1 MTRGRR
7 VLVAI
12 LGSVGGIILLAL
24 LAVFVLS
31 STQWGHDRMRQ
42 VALNALRGSI
52 HGQVTIGSVSGNLL
66 TGATLHDVAIRDS
79 SGAPFLVVREL
90 GAGYGLG
97 ALLHHQLDLR
107 NVRLVEPLL
116 VLDKSPVKGWNYQRL
131 FASDSTK
138 PASSGG
144 GFSFTTMRLRDVV
157 VTRGHVIVRTVWHP
171 DTSLSAA
178 ARDSSIRNALGGG
191 TRLTVIQVA
200 GGFQKVVELKGINAR
215 LPLVSLKDPALRSRV
230 VDVASLSMEALP
242 FRPPAATVTALKG
255 RFAFD
260 NDSLWWSGVNV
271 TMPASRLAGSGR
283 YLFNSGDMSLDT
295 RGAPAAFAD
304 FRWLYPRLPSS
315 GGGPLQFGLDWKGAT
330 SSYVVRNA
338 DLQTGGARA
347 QGDFGM
353 TLGDTAFFHDVK
365 LRVTNLDTHL
375 IEQLAPGLKIPRR
388 GALSGRLAM
397 NGSVRAMHVDTDVGF
412 QDSQAGYNHLAAVGD
427 IGFGGGAMRAH
438 ALRFRVS
445 PLQVALVKQYMP
457 SLPIGGTISGT
468 GVLQGDTKTALVAD
482 ADLTHDEAGAHSRL
496 TGRSEVRLASGG
508 ASPWFDVNV
517 RARPLSLV
525 TVGRFAP
532 AVGLRGFA
540 AGPIRITG
548 TTKAMAVRSDLL
560 TSDGG
565 RLGVN
570 GSIGV
575 AGKATTYDL
584 VADARLF
591 NASTVLTKAPRTS
604 LTARISARGAG
615 FSAATASAT
624 IAADLATSSWDS
636 LAVDTA
642 SVRLTL
648 GDGVAHIDRAYVR
661 GNHASVD
668 ASGSV
673 GLVASR
679 TGTLNFRASVDSLG
693 AFNRFLPRTT
703 ADTGLRAPRA
713 GLVARITRKAR
724 SDSLKVA
731 RATEIERMVTGK
743 AAPKLVLNVP
753 ASVRRDT
760 LSGSLLAAGSL
771 TGSIARFD
779 LRARV
784 GAENLVARGNSVK
797 QLRAEVAWNA
807 ARTPNSQLVVGARAD
822 SLSAY
827 GFVFDTADVRV
838 AYGQRAGHV
847 EAVVRQGT
855 EKDYAL
861 KGDFSLSPD
870 LNEVRIADATLRFDT
885 TTWRSVQPAAIRWG
899 AAGIEVKTLDFRNA
913 QNGRIYVNG
922 ILPRS
927 GRASLT
933 LAVDNLD
940 VDNLLD
946 LAETDL
952 PLAGI
957 ITARVAFEGSMEDPR
972 FKGGVG
978 LVRGKYNGSDLP
990 DVRASFDYASQKLV
1004 AHTDLLRGTAAA
1016 FASAEGTIPI
1026 NLAFSGV
1033 TGSRMLDAPMQVTLN
1048 ADSLPLDLL
1057 PQFVPLLEE
1066 FSGKAAGRI
1075 AMRGTFKRPS
1085 LAGALRLTQ
1094 GHLKLAATGMAIN
1107 DMVASLRMAN
1117 DTVFVDSLAGFSN
1130 GPVRVTGSLLV
1141 GDWRTPGFNLFLI
1154 AKDAEVLNN
1163 ARGRVYADAGLA
1175 LKGPFNDAYLSGQ
1188 VEVKHGVAYAPEP
1201 TGKRLVSAGDPAIF
1215 SVVDTAVASL
1225 QLFPAQSPLLKNL
1238 RMDVDMAIDRGT
1250 WVRTKDAN
1258 IEVFSD
1264 GRVNVHVEQQALA
1277 MTGVVATDR
1286 GEYTFLSKRFQIKR
1300 GSATFIGGPDLNPT
1314 LQVTGEYEVALASA
1328 PSFNIRVLIG
1338 GTLNKPRV
1346 SLESDAQPP
1355 ISQSDLLSYLAFGR
1369 SSTSLLQ
1376 LEGSSL
1382 SGPSSG
1388 GNLVGYGASLAVR
1401 RLAAVALGV
1410 ATDEIQGE
1418 ASKAVGADV
1427 FNITPADVPTEFGG
1441 KGITAFLAGTKVE
1454 AGKYINTR
1462 TYLGVQATELT
1473 PGFSIQYRT
1482 PKGWRYEASM
1492 EPRYLLREPT
1502 LQSQIIPK
1510 SMSYGAFIIR
1520 EWRF

>member
-1 MTRGRR
+1 MTRPQR

-12 LGSVGGIILLAL
+12 LGSIAGLVVLGL

-31 STQWGHDRMRQ
+31 STQWGHDKVRQ

-90 GAGYGLG
+90 GARYGLRG
-97 ALLHHQLDLR
+97 LLGHQLDLR
-107 NVRLVEPLL
+107 NVTLVEPLL
-116 VLDKSPVKGWNYQRL
+116 VLDKSPTRGWNYKRL
-131 FASDSTK
+131 FASDSTR
-138 PASSGG
+138 PSSGG
-144 GFSFTTMRLRDVV
+144 GFSFTTIRLRDVV
-157 VTRGHVIVRTVWHP
+157 VTRGHVVVRTLWHP
-171 DTSLSAA
+171 DTSLSAT
-178 ARDSSIRNALGGG
+178 ARDSSVRDALGGG
-191 TRLTVIQVA
+191 TRLMVVQVA
-200 GGFQKVVELKGINAR
+200 GGFQKVVEMKDINAR
-215 LPLVSLKDPALRSRV
+215 LPLVSLKDPAQKSRLI
-230 VDVASLSMEALP
+230 DVASLNMQALP
-242 FRPPAATVTALKG
+242 FRPPAAVVSDLKG
-255 RFAFD
+255 RFAFND
-260 NDSLWWSGVNV
+260 DSLWWGTVNV
-271 TMPASRLAGSGR
+271 AMPASKMNGSGR
-283 YLFNSGDMSLDT
+283 YAFNSGDMTLRT

-315 GGGPLQFGLDWKGAT
+315 GGGPLELALDWKGT
-330 SSYVVRNA
+330 TDSYVVRNA
-338 DLQTGGARA
+338 DLRTEGARA

-353 TLGDTAFFHDVK
+353 TRGDTTYFHGVNV
-365 LRVTNLDTHL
+365 RVTNLDTRL
-375 IEQLAPGLKIPRR
+375 VEQLAPGLKAPRR
-388 GALSGRLAM
+388 GALTGRVAL
-397 NGSVRAMHVDTDVGF
+397 NGSVHAMRVDTDIGF
-412 QDSQAGYNHLAAVGD
+412 QDARAGYNRLVAVGG
-427 IGFGGGAMRAH
+427 IGFNNGSMQAR
-438 ALRFRVS
+438 ALRFRLA
-445 PLQVALVKQYMP
+445 PLQVALVKAYMP

-468 GVLQGDTKTALVAD
+468 GVLQGDSKRSLVAD
-482 ADLTHDEAGAHSRL
+482 ADIMHDEEGAHSRL
-496 TGRSEVRLASGG
+496 TGRGEVRLAG
-508 ASPWFDVNV
+508 AGTSPWFDVNV

-548 TTKAMAVRSDLL
+548 TTRAMAVRSDLA

-565 RLGVN
+565 RLAVN
-570 GSIGV
+570 GSLGV
-575 AGKATTYDL
+575 AGKATSYDL

-604 LTARISARGAG
+604 LTARISAQGTG
-615 FSAATASAT
+615 FSAATARAT

-642 SVRLTL
+642 SVRVSVA
-648 GDGVAHIDRAYVR
+648 DGLARIERAYVR
-661 GNHASVD
+661 GGHATLD
-668 ASGSV
+668 ASGAV
-673 GLVASR
+673 GLVAARS
-679 TGTLNFRASVDSLG
+679 GTLSFRASVDSLG
-693 AFNRFLPRTT
+693 AFNRFLPRTA
-703 ADTGLRAPRA
+703 ADTGTIAPRK
-713 GLVARITRKAR
+713 GLVARLTRKAR
-724 SDSLKVA
+724 SDSVKESN
-731 RATEIERMVTGK
+731 ATQIERLAAGK
-743 AAPKLVLNVP
+743 AAPRLNLNVP
-753 ASVRRDT
+753 AAVRRDT
-760 LSGSLLAAGSL
+760 LSGSLLAAGTL
-771 TGSIARFD
+771 TGSIERFD

-807 ARTPNSQLVVGARAD
+807 ARTPNSQLVIGAKAD
-822 SLSAY
+822 SVSAY
-827 GFVFDTADVRV
+827 GFVFDTADVRL

-847 EAVVRQGT
+847 EAVVRQGK

-870 LNEVRIADATLRFDT
+870 HNEVRIADATLRFDT
-885 TTWRSVQPAAIRWG
+885 TTWRSVQPAAIRWS

-913 QNGRIYVNG
+913 SNGRIYVDG
-922 ILPRS
+922 LLPKQ
-927 GRASLT
+927 GRASLV

-940 VDNLLD
+940 VDNVLD
-946 LAETDL
+946 LAEADL
-952 PLAGI
+952 PLVGL
-957 ITARVAFEGSMEDPR
+957 ITARVTFEGTMSDPR

-978 LVRGKYNGSDLP
+978 LVRGRYNGADLP
-990 DVRASFDYASQKLV
+990 DLRASFDYASQQLV
-1004 AHTDLLRGTAAA
+1004 AHTDLLRGTSAP
-1016 FASAEGTIPI
+1016 FATAEGTIPI

-1033 TGSRMLDAPMQVTLN
+1033 TGSRMLDAPMQLTLN
-1048 ADSLPLDLL
+1048 ADSLPLDLV
-1057 PQFVPLLEE
+1057 PQFVSQLDE
-1066 FSGKAAGRI
+1066 FSGRAAGRV

-1085 LAGALRLTQ
+1085 LAGALTLSQ

-1117 DTVFVDSLAGFSN
+1117 DTVYVDSLAGFSN
-1130 GPVRVTGSLLV
+1130 GPVRVTGSLSV

-1154 AKDAEVLNN
+1154 ASDAEVLNN
-1163 ARGRVYADAGLA
+1163 ARGRVYANAGLA

-1188 VEVKHGVAYAPEP
+1188 VEIRHGVAYAPEP

-1215 SVVDTAVASL
+1215 NVVDTAVAST

-1264 GRVNVHVEQQALA
+1264 GRINVHVEQQALA

-1300 GSATFIGGPDLNPT
+1300 GSATFIGGPELNPT
-1314 LQVTGEYEVALASA
+1314 LQVTGEYEVALAAA

-1338 GTLNKPRV
+1338 GTLSKPRV

-1369 SSTSLLQ
+1369 SSSSLLQ

-1382 SGPSSG
+1382 SGPSTG

-1401 RLAAVALGV
+1401 RMAAVALGI
-1410 ATDEIQGE
+1410 AADEVQGE

-1462 TYLGVQATELT
+1462 TFLGVQATELT

-1502 LQSQIIPK
+1502 LQSQILPK
-1510 SMSYGAFIIR
+1510 TMSYGAFIIR